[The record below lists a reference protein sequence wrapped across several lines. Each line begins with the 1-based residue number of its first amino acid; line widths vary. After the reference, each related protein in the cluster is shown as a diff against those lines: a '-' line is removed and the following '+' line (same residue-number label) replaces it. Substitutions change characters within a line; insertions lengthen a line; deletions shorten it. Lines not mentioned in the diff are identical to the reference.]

1 MDAKF
6 QPSFIP
12 KQPVAVISRRD
23 TGHISLLYVIASILF
38 IITLGLVGGVFIA
51 ERSLNQDIVNLNQAL
66 IEAKSSFE
74 ISTIEEL
81 KKVSA
86 RTSIANSLLDS
97 HIALSPFFE
106 ALQLATYESV
116 SFSALSLDSSGAGA
130 VAANLTG
137 KAESYNS
144 IILQSDFFKGLSIFK
159 SPVFSGFSLDENGS
173 VSFIFSATLDPNLV
187 SYKNFLEK

>member
-12 KQPVAVISRRD
+12 KQPVAVISRQE

-38 IITLGLVGGVFIA
+38 IVTLGLMGVVFIA
-51 ERSLNQDIVNLNQAL
+51 ERSLNQDIVNLNQTL

-81 KKVSA
+81 KKVGA
-86 RTSIANSLLDS
+86 RTSIANSLLDN

-106 ALQLATYESV
+106 ALQLATFESV
-116 SFSALSLDSSGAGA
+116 SFAGLSIDSADARAVTVNLAGQ
-130 VAANLTG
+130 
-137 KAESYNS
+137 AESYNS
-144 IILQSDFFKGLSIFK
+144 IILQSDFLKSLSLFK
-159 SPVFSGFSLDENGS
+159 SPTFSGFSLDENGS
-173 VSFIFSATLDPNLV
+173 VSFNFSATLDSSLV
-187 SYKNFLEK
+187 SYKRYLEK